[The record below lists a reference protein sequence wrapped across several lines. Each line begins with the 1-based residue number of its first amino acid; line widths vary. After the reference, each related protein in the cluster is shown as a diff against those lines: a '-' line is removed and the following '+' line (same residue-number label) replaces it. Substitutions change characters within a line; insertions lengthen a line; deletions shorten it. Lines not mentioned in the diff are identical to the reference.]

1 MKKAKRIRYTLMCA
15 SIMCCVALACGWLA
29 TLRWSIR
36 YVDNVRRFQVG
47 LAAGG
52 VNLFVA
58 QGRDMTAPR
67 TKAREWH
74 VITDRPYILDERGWL
89 VQVCWREY
97 PWLPRYVNAAQR
109 VWLHLPPL
117 WPLLLMTTIFDG
129 ALSVGQTPR
138 ARLLS
143 AMWVRSARQY
153 FRPLSRVRSECVK
166 RRGRHPVLKA
176 CWADRQ
182 YAANYVVGGLVLV
195 RL

>member
-109 VWLHLPPL
+109 VWLHLPLL
-117 WPLLLMTTIFDG
+117 WPLLLMTTISMVLYRSVRRRVPGCCPQCGYDLHGNISGLCPECG
-129 ALSVGQTPR
+129 A
-138 ARLLS
+138 S
-143 AMWVRSARQY
+143 A
-153 FRPLSRVRSECVK
+153 
-166 RRGRHPVLKA
+166 
-176 CWADRQ
+176 
-182 YAANYVVGGLVLV
+182 
-195 RL
+195 